1 MAAHRDVKQPK
12 VIVIGAGP
20 AGVRAAQA
28 LVEAGLRPLVIDEGR
43 RDGGQIYRRQPEGF
57 SRSYDM
63 LYGTEAARAASLHR
77 DFDAL
82 RAQIDYL
89 PDTLVWNIGAKAV
102 HVVSGTRHDELAFD
116 SLIIC
121 SGATDR
127 LMPVPGW
134 HHAGTFSLGGAQ
146 VALKSQGC
154 AVGARTVVMGT
165 GPLLYLVAAQYVK
178 AGATV
183 SAVLDTST
191 LAQRVRALPQLL
203 AIPTTLRKGIALMSV
218 LRRARVPVHR
228 GVTPVAIDGSPEH
241 GVTGVRVKLANG
253 ATLDVQCDAVAL
265 GYHLRAETQ
274 LADLAGCE
282 FRFDHATQTW
292 LPHIDADGRS
302 SVAGVYLA
310 GDGARV
316 RGADAAERAGR
327 LAALAAL
334 RDAGIEREG
343 TEGLRAE
350 LARYTRFAAGLR
362 AAFPWPAR
370 FAAVLPDETIVC
382 RCEAITAGELR
393 RVVREMGAK
402 EANRA
407 KAFSRVGMGR
417 CQGRFCA
424 HAGAEVIAAE
434 ARVPLEAVG
443 RLRGQA
449 PVKPLSMALVS
460 TCAVSRDA
468 EEADTCAQ
476 EFNE

>member
-1 MAAHRDVKQPK
+1 MAAT

-28 LVEAGLRPLVIDEGR
+28 LAEAGLRPVVIDEGR

-57 SRSYDM
+57 TRTYET
-63 LYGTEAARAASLHR
+63 LYGTEAGRAHALHR

-82 RAQIDYL
+82 RAKIDYM
-89 PDTLVWNIGAKAV
+89 PDTLVWNIEPNAV
-102 HVVSGTRHDELAFD
+102 HVMNGTRHRKLAFD
-116 SLIIC
+116 ALIVC

-134 HHAGTFSLGGAQ
+134 HRAGAYSLGGAQ

-154 AVGARTVVMGT
+154 AIGSRVVMMGT

-191 LAQRVRALPQLL
+191 FAERLRALPQLL
-203 AIPTTLRKGIALMSV
+203 AIPSALKKGMALMRV
-218 LRRARVPVHR
+218 LKEARVPVHR
-228 GVTPVAIDGSPEH
+228 GIVPVEIEGSPEH
-241 GVTGVRVKLANG
+241 GVQGVRVRQADG
-253 ATLDVQCDAVAL
+253 AMLHVACDAVAL
-265 GYHLRAETQ
+265 GYHLRSETQ

-282 FRFDHATQTW
+282 FRFDHALQQW
-292 LPHIDADGRS
+292 LPIADEDGRS
-302 SVAGVYLA
+302 NVKDVYLA

-334 RDAGIEREG
+334 KDLSLPHDTAEANR
-343 TEGLRAE
+343 LRTQ
-350 LARYTRFAAGLR
+350 LSRYTRFAAGLR
-362 AAFPWPAR
+362 TAFPWPAR
-370 FAAVLPDETIVC
+370 FAAALPDETIVC

-393 RVVREMGAK
+393 RVVNEMGAK

-449 PVKPLSMALVS
+449 PVKPLPMALAPHDMETS
-460 TCAVSRDA
+460 
-468 EEADTCAQ
+468 E
-476 EFNE
+476 

>member
-1 MAAHRDVKQPK
+1 MATTAEVKRPI
-12 VIVIGAGP
+12 VVVIGAGP

-28 LVEAGLRPLVIDEGR
+28 LVEAGLRPTVIDEGR

-57 SRSYDM
+57 SRSYEM
-63 LYGTEAARAASLHR
+63 LYGTEATRAASLHR

-89 PDTLVWNIGAKAV
+89 PDTLVWNIGPNAV
-102 HVVSGTRHDELAFD
+102 HVVSGTRYRQIAFD

-134 HHAGTFSLGGAQ
+134 HFAGTYALGGAQ

-154 AVGARTVVMGT
+154 AIGARVVMMGT

-191 LAQRVRALPQLL
+191 FAQRLRALPQLL
-203 AIPTTLRKGIALMSV
+203 AVPSTLSKGIALMRA
-218 LRRARVPVHR
+218 LRRARVPVRR
-228 GVTPVAIDGSPEH
+228 GVTPLAISGSPEH

-253 ATLDVQCDAVAL
+253 ETFDVACEAVAL
-265 GYHLRAETQ
+265 GYHLRPETQ
-274 LADLAGCE
+274 LADLAGCS
-282 FRFDHATQTW
+282 FRFDAGTRTW
-292 LPHIDADGRS
+292 LPEIDEDGRS
-302 SVAGVYLA
+302 SVTGIYLA

-316 RGADAAERAGR
+316 RGADAAEHAGR

-334 RDAGIEREG
+334 HDVGIERQG
-343 TEGLRAE
+343 AAKLRAE
-350 LARYTRFAAGLR
+350 LARLTRFAAGLR

-370 FAAVLPDETIVC
+370 FAAALPDDTIIC

-393 RVVREMGAK
+393 HVVRAMGAT

-417 CQGRFCA
+417 CQGRYCS

-449 PVKPLSMALVS
+449 PVKPLPMALE
-460 TCAVSRDA
+460 A
-468 EEADTCAQ
+468 EPKMEDVR
-476 EFNE
+476 

>member
-1 MAAHRDVKQPK
+1 MAAT

-20 AGVRAAQA
+20 AGVRAAQG
-28 LVEAGLRPLVIDEGR
+28 LVEAGLRPVVIDEGR

-57 SRSYDM
+57 TRTYEA
-63 LYGTEAARAASLHR
+63 LYGTEAERARSLHR

-82 RAQIDYL
+82 RANIDYV
-89 PDTLVWNIGAKAV
+89 PDTLVWNIEPNAV
-102 HVVSGTRHDELAFD
+102 HVVSGTRHRKMAFD
-116 SLIIC
+116 ALIIC

-134 HHAGTFSLGGAQ
+134 HHAGTYSLGGAQ

-154 AVGARTVVMGT
+154 AIGSRVAMMGT

-191 LAQRVRALPQLL
+191 FAQRVRALPQLL
-203 AIPTTLRKGIALMSV
+203 AIPSTLKKGIALMRV
-218 LRRARVPVHR
+218 LKDARVPVYR
-228 GVTPVAIDGSPEH
+228 GITPVAIEGTPEN
-241 GVTGVRVKLANG
+241 GVQNVRVKQANG
-253 ATLDVQCDAVAL
+253 ATLHVSCDAVAL
-265 GYHLRAETQ
+265 GYHLRPETQ

-282 FRFDHATQTW
+282 FRFDHALQQW
-292 LPHIDADGRS
+292 LPIADEDGRS
-302 SVAGVYLA
+302 NVKGVYLA

-327 LAALAAL
+327 LAALAVLKDTGVTRNEDEANRL
-334 RDAGIEREG
+334 RRQ
-343 TEGLRAE
+343 LQRF
-350 LARYTRFAAGLR
+350 TRFAAGLR
-362 AAFPWPAR
+362 AAFPWPAQ
-370 FAAVLPDETIVC
+370 FAAALPDDTIVC
-382 RCEAITAGELR
+382 RCEAINAGELR
-393 RVVREMGAK
+393 RVVNEMGAK

-449 PVKPLSMALVS
+449 PVKPLPMAI
-460 TCAVSRDA
+460 TTQ
-468 EEADTCAQ
+468 ADMETS
-476 EFNE
+476 E

>member
-1 MAAHRDVKQPK
+1 MAAT

-28 LVEAGLRPLVIDEGR
+28 LVEAGLRPVVIDEGR

-57 SRSYDM
+57 TRTYEA
-63 LYGTEAARAASLHR
+63 LYGTEAERARSLHR

-82 RAQIDYL
+82 RANIDYV
-89 PDTLVWNIGAKAV
+89 PDTLVWNIEPNAV
-102 HVVSGTRHDELAFD
+102 HVVSGTHHRKMAFD
-116 SLIIC
+116 ALIIC

-134 HHAGTFSLGGAQ
+134 HHAGTYSLGGAQ

-154 AVGARTVVMGT
+154 AIGSRVVMMGT

-191 LAQRVRALPQLL
+191 FAQRVRALPQLL
-203 AIPTTLRKGIALMSV
+203 AIPSTLKKGIALMRV
-218 LRRARVPVHR
+218 LKDARVPVHR
-228 GVTPVAIDGSPEH
+228 GITPLAIEGTPET
-241 GVTGVRVKLANG
+241 GVQNVRVKQANG
-253 ATLDVQCDAVAL
+253 APLQVSCDAVAL
-265 GYHLRAETQ
+265 GYHLRSETQ

-282 FRFDHATQTW
+282 FRFDHALQQW
-292 LPHIDADGRS
+292 LPFADEDGRS
-302 SVAGVYLA
+302 NVKGVYLA

-327 LAALAAL
+327 LAALAVLKDTGVTRNADEANRL
-334 RDAGIEREG
+334 RLQLQRF
-343 TEGLRAE
+343 
-350 LARYTRFAAGLR
+350 TRFAAGLR
-362 AAFPWPAR
+362 AAFPWPAQ
-370 FAAVLPDETIVC
+370 FAAALPDDTIVC

-393 RVVREMGAK
+393 RVVNEMGAK

-449 PVKPLSMALVS
+449 PIKPLPMAIA
-460 TCAVSRDA
+460 TQ
-468 EEADTCAQ
+468 ADMETS
-476 EFNE
+476 E

>member
-1 MAAHRDVKQPK
+1 MAAT

-28 LVEAGLRPLVIDEGR
+28 LVEAGLRPVVIDEGR

-57 SRSYDM
+57 TRTYEA
-63 LYGTEAARAASLHR
+63 LYGTEAERARSLHR

-82 RAQIDYL
+82 RANIDYV
-89 PDTLVWNIGAKAV
+89 PDTLVWNMEPHAV
-102 HVVSGTRHDELAFD
+102 HVVSGTRHRKMAFD
-116 SLIIC
+116 ALIVC

-134 HHAGTFSLGGAQ
+134 HHAGTYSLGGAQ

-154 AVGARTVVMGT
+154 AIGSRIVMMGT

-183 SAVLDTST
+183 GAVLDTST
-191 LAQRVRALPQLL
+191 FAQRVRALPQLL
-203 AIPTTLRKGIALMSV
+203 AIPSTLMKGIALMRV
-218 LRRARVPVHR
+218 LKDARVPVYR
-228 GVTPVAIDGSPEH
+228 GITPVAIEGTPEN
-241 GVTGVRVKLANG
+241 GVQNVRVKQADG
-253 ATLDVQCDAVAL
+253 ATLHVSCDAVAL
-265 GYHLRAETQ
+265 GYHLRSETQ

-282 FRFDHATQTW
+282 FRFDHALQQW
-292 LPHIDADGRS
+292 LPIADEDGRS
-302 SVAGVYLA
+302 NVKGVYLA

-327 LAALAAL
+327 LAALAVLKDTGVTRNEDEANRL
-334 RDAGIEREG
+334 RMQLQRF
-343 TEGLRAE
+343 
-350 LARYTRFAAGLR
+350 TRFAAGLR
-362 AAFPWPAR
+362 AAFPWPAQ
-370 FAAVLPDETIVC
+370 FAAALPDDTIVC

-393 RVVREMGAK
+393 RVVNEMGAK

-449 PVKPLSMALVS
+449 PVKPLPMAI
-460 TCAVSRDA
+460 TTQ
-468 EEADTCAQ
+468 ADMETS
-476 EFNE
+476 E

>member
-1 MAAHRDVKQPK
+1 MAAT

-28 LVEAGLRPLVIDEGR
+28 LAEAGLRPVVIDEGR

-57 SRSYDM
+57 TRTYET
-63 LYGTEAARAASLHR
+63 LYGTEAGRAHALHR

-82 RAQIDYL
+82 RAKIDYM
-89 PDTLVWNIGAKAV
+89 PDTLVWNIEPNAV
-102 HVVSGTRHDELAFD
+102 HVMNGTRHRKLAFD
-116 SLIIC
+116 ALIVC

-134 HHAGTFSLGGAQ
+134 HRAGAYSLGGAQ

-154 AVGARTVVMGT
+154 AIGSRVVMMGT

-191 LAQRVRALPQLL
+191 FAERLRALPQLL
-203 AIPTTLRKGIALMSV
+203 AIPSALKKGMALMRV
-218 LRRARVPVHR
+218 LKEARVPVHR
-228 GVTPVAIDGSPEH
+228 GIVPVEIEGSPEH
-241 GVTGVRVKLANG
+241 GVQGVRVRQADG
-253 ATLDVQCDAVAL
+253 AMLHVACDAVAL
-265 GYHLRAETQ
+265 GYHLRSETQ

-282 FRFDHATQTW
+282 FRFDHALQQW
-292 LPHIDADGRS
+292 LPIADEDGRS
-302 SVAGVYLA
+302 NVKDVYLA

-316 RGADAAERAGR
+316 RGADAAECAGR
-327 LAALAAL
+327 LAALAVLKDLSLPHDTAEAN
-334 RDAGIEREG
+334 R
-343 TEGLRAE
+343 LRAQ
-350 LARYTRFAAGLR
+350 LSRYTRFAAGLR
-362 AAFPWPAR
+362 TAFPWPAR
-370 FAAVLPDETIVC
+370 FAAALPDETIVC

-393 RVVREMGAK
+393 RVVNEMGAK

-449 PVKPLSMALVS
+449 PVKPLPMALAPHDMETS
-460 TCAVSRDA
+460 
-468 EEADTCAQ
+468 E
-476 EFNE
+476 

>member
-1 MAAHRDVKQPK
+1 MAAT

-28 LVEAGLRPLVIDEGR
+28 LVEAGLRPVVIDEGR

-57 SRSYDM
+57 KRTYET
-63 LYGTEAARAASLHR
+63 LYGTEATRARALH
-77 DFDAL
+77 DAFDAL
-82 RAQIDYL
+82 RPKIDYV
-89 PDTLVWNIGAKAV
+89 PDTLVWNIEPNAL
-102 HVVSGTRHDELAFD
+102 HTVSGTRHRKLAFD
-116 SLIIC
+116 ALIIC

-134 HHAGTFSLGGAQ
+134 HHAGAYSLGGAQ

-154 AVGARTVVMGT
+154 AIGSRVVMMGT

-191 LAQRVRALPQLL
+191 FAQRLRALPQLL
-203 AIPTTLRKGIALMSV
+203 AIPSALRKGVALMRV
-218 LRRARVPVHR
+218 LKDARVPVHR
-228 GVTPVAIDGSPEH
+228 GITPVEIRGTPEH
-241 GVTGVRVKLANG
+241 GVQGVRVRQADG
-253 ATLDVQCDAVAL
+253 AMLQVGCDAVAL
-265 GYHLRAETQ
+265 GYHLRPETQ

-282 FRFDHATQTW
+282 FRFDRALQQW
-292 LPHIDADGRS
+292 LPIADVDGRS
-302 SVAGVYLA
+302 NVKGIYLA

-334 RDAGIEREG
+334 KDIGMTCSEDEANK
-343 TEGLRAE
+343 LR
-350 LARYTRFAAGLR
+350 LQLNRFTRFASGLR
-362 AAFPWPAR
+362 TAFPWPAR
-370 FAAVLPDETIVC
+370 FAAALPDETIVC
-382 RCEAITAGELR
+382 RCEAITAGDLR
-393 RVVREMGAK
+393 RVVNDMGAK

-449 PVKPLSMALVS
+449 PVKPLPMALAPHKNLETS
-460 TCAVSRDA
+460 
-468 EEADTCAQ
+468 E
-476 EFNE
+476 

>member
-1 MAAHRDVKQPK
+1 MAAT

-28 LVEAGLRPLVIDEGR
+28 LAEAGLRPVVIDEGR

-57 SRSYDM
+57 TRTYET
-63 LYGTEAARAASLHR
+63 LYGTEAGRAHALHR

-82 RAQIDYL
+82 RAKIDYM
-89 PDTLVWNIGAKAV
+89 PDTLVWNIEPNAV
-102 HVVSGTRHDELAFD
+102 HVMNGTRHRKLAFD
-116 SLIIC
+116 ALIVC

-134 HHAGTFSLGGAQ
+134 HRAGTYSLGGAQ

-154 AVGARTVVMGT
+154 AIGSRVVMMGT

-183 SAVLDTST
+183 IAVLDTST
-191 LAQRVRALPQLL
+191 FAERLRALPQLL
-203 AIPTTLRKGIALMSV
+203 AIPSALKKGMALMRV
-218 LRRARVPVHR
+218 LKEARVPVHR
-228 GVTPVAIDGSPEH
+228 GIVPVEIEGSPEH
-241 GVTGVRVKLANG
+241 GVQGVRVRQADG
-253 ATLDVQCDAVAL
+253 AMLHVACDAVAL
-265 GYHLRAETQ
+265 GYHLRSETQ

-282 FRFDHATQTW
+282 FRFDHALQQW
-292 LPHIDADGRS
+292 LPIADEDGRS
-302 SVAGVYLA
+302 NVKDVYLA

-316 RGADAAERAGR
+316 RGADAAECAGR

-334 RDAGIEREG
+334 KDLSLPHDTAEANR
-343 TEGLRAE
+343 LRTQ
-350 LARYTRFAAGLR
+350 LSRYTRFAAGLR
-362 AAFPWPAR
+362 TAFPWPAR
-370 FAAVLPDETIVC
+370 FAAALPDETIVC

-393 RVVREMGAK
+393 RVVNEMGAK

-449 PVKPLSMALVS
+449 PVKPLPMALAPHDMETS
-460 TCAVSRDA
+460 
-468 EEADTCAQ
+468 E
-476 EFNE
+476 